1 MNNYFIILAAGTS
14 KRFISNKRKQYFL
27 YKNKALFEH
36 SLEKALN
43 SKLFNKIVLVVD
55 NPKKIKKKYSK
66 NLLIIKGG
74 KERSDSSLIGL
85 KKIKRYKPLN
95 VLIHDAARPNFSIKL
110 INKLLKNLRKNIAVI
125 PIVKSKDSLKYKIKN
140 QIFNLNRNNSLLTQ
154 TPQAFK
160 FNKLYNLAINAK
172 NKIPDEST
180 LFIDTNHKIRFI
192 SGETNKDK
200 LKGKVGK
207 EYNKINS
214 LNIFYNS
221 IGIGFTNYKNEGCKG
236 NADSGEYTYCENTLT
251 EKPYQIGEVNVIS
264 ILYNFGNNLFF
275 TVGGDLYASGYLIT
289 LDGESGNE
297 RVMKNPEP
305 LFLFP
310 TTLQFGLKFSKLE
323 LLVEYRDSF
332 IEFKRP
338 DSGHDTIETSGTI
351 LFGLGL
357 IF

>member
-1 MNNYFIILAAGTS
+1 MAEAFSNKITRTTGIVSTSTDGACGVTTTWITGISTVGVGISHIVDNQHFRAGT
-14 KRFISNKRKQYFL
+14 
-27 YKNKALFEH
+27 
-36 SLEKALN
+36 
-43 SKLFNKIVLVVD
+43 KI
-55 NPKKIKKKYSK
+55 
-66 NLLIIKGG
+66 
-74 KERSDSSLIGL
+74 
-85 KKIKRYKPLN
+85 
-95 VLIHDAARPNFSIKL
+95 
-110 INKLLKNLRKNIAVI
+110 
-125 PIVKSKDSLKYKIKN
+125 
-140 QIFNLNRNNSLLTQ
+140 
-154 TPQAFK
+154 
-160 FNKLYNLAINAK
+160 
-172 NKIPDEST
+172 
-180 LFIDTNHKIRFI
+180 
-192 SGETNKDK
+192 
-200 LKGKVGK
+200 
-207 EYNKINS
+207 
-214 LNIFYNS
+214 NS

-297 RVMKNPEP
+297 TVMKNPQP
-305 LFLFP
+305 LFLFQ

>member
-1 MNNYFIILAAGTS
+1 MKLTSLLISILVFLMSGVVCLFSNSEVFAQVPQTKRGDQDSFLKNIRAKKRNNDLQKARRVKG
-14 KRFISNKRKQYFL
+14 RSNQ
-27 YKNKALFEH
+27 KNG
-36 SLEKALN
+36 
-43 SKLFNKIVLVVD
+43 NKI
-55 NPKKIKKKYSK
+55 
-66 NLLIIKGG
+66 
-74 KERSDSSLIGL
+74 R
-85 KKIKRYKPLN
+85 
-95 VLIHDAARPNFSIKL
+95 F
-110 INKLLKNLRKNIAVI
+110 
-125 PIVKSKDSLKYKIKN
+125 
-140 QIFNLNRNNSLLTQ
+140 
-154 TPQAFK
+154 
-160 FNKLYNLAINAK
+160 
-172 NKIPDEST
+172 
-180 LFIDTNHKIRFI
+180 RFI

-221 IGIGFTNYKNEGCKG
+221 IGIGFTNYRNEGCKG

>member
-1 MNNYFIILAAGTS
+1 MLVFLMSGVMCLFSNSVVFAQNNARREFNFHQENIRTK
-14 KRFISNKRKQYFL
+14 KRNNDLQKASRAKGRSNQ
-27 YKNKALFEH
+27 KNG
-36 SLEKALN
+36 
-43 SKLFNKIVLVVD
+43 NKI
-55 NPKKIKKKYSK
+55 
-66 NLLIIKGG
+66 
-74 KERSDSSLIGL
+74 R
-85 KKIKRYKPLN
+85 
-95 VLIHDAARPNFSIKL
+95 F
-110 INKLLKNLRKNIAVI
+110 
-125 PIVKSKDSLKYKIKN
+125 
-140 QIFNLNRNNSLLTQ
+140 
-154 TPQAFK
+154 
-160 FNKLYNLAINAK
+160 
-172 NKIPDEST
+172 
-180 LFIDTNHKIRFI
+180 RFI

-236 NADSGEYTYCENTLT
+236 NADSGEYTFCENTLT

-297 RVMKNPEP
+297 TVMKNPKP
-305 LFLFP
+305 LLLFP